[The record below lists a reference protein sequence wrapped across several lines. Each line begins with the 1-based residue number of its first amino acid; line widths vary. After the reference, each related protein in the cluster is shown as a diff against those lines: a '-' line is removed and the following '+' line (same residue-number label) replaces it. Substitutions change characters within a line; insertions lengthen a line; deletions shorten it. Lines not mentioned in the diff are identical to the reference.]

1 MYTHKLKKGK
11 LVSNGWQKLN
21 APLEYINLHVRG
33 GYILP
38 TQDPLGALN
47 TKNSRKNPFGLL
59 IVLDT
64 NGFAQGDLFYDDGE
78 SFLQRNEL
86 FFAKFSFK
94 QDRLVMNLIENSYDF
109 ATSAY
114 KIDTIKIY
122 GSKKSYIQC
131 SLDDK
136 KIGKLNS
143 NSIKQSLQ
151 FDNLNL
157 YLLKSFQI
165 KFH

>member
-1 MYTHKLKKGK
+1 
-11 LVSNGWQKLN
+11 
-21 APLEYINLHVRG
+21 
-33 GYILP
+33 
-38 TQDPLGALN
+38 
-47 TKNSRKNPFGLL
+47 
-59 IVLDT
+59 
-64 NGFAQGDLFYDDGE
+64 
-78 SFLQRNEL
+78 
-86 FFAKFSFK
+86 
-94 QDRLVMNLIENSYDF
+94 MNLIENSYDF